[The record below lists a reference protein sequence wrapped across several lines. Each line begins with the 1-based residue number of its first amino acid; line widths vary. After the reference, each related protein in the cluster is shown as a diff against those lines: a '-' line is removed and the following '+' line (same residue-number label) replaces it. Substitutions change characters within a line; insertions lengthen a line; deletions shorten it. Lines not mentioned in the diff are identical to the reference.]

1 MTTTHCSRLHIALF
15 AFPFSSHPTC
25 LLNVMQK
32 LSSFLPSNT
41 LFSYFNTSQSNTL
54 TFSKSSKSN
63 NLKDYDVW
71 DGVKEGN
78 DTPFGHEAIELFIQS
93 TPANFEK
100 SMKEAEEERG
110 VKLSCIFSDAF
121 LWFSCELAEK
131 IDVPWIAL
139 WISSSY
145 SLSAHLYTDLIRSN
159 KGTSLNIPGFP
170 SSLRISDVPPEVAE
184 NLEGAV
190 PSILYNMALTLHKA
204 VAVVVNS
211 FEELSP
217 TINKDLKSKLQKVY
231 NVGPLVLESSNN
243 VSLEV
248 DSDESGCIEWL
259 DKQNQKSVVYISFGT
274 ITTLPPNETL
284 AIADALEAK
293 KVPFIWSLKDNDVK
307 ILPKVF
313 LERAEE
319 FGKIVSWAPQLEI
332 LAHSSICV
340 HVSHGGWNSVL
351 ESISHGV
358 PMICRPSFA
367 DQKLNSR
374 LVESVWEIGL
384 QIEGGSFTKSGTMSA
399 LDIFFNDDK
408 GKVLRQ
414 NVVGLKA
421 RALAA
426 VKPENGSSTQNFKA
440 LADLVKRH
448 KLT

>member
-1 MTTTHCSRLHIALF
+1 
-15 AFPFSSHPTC
+15 
-25 LLNVMQK
+25 
-32 LSSFLPSNT
+32 
-41 LFSYFNTSQSNTL
+41 
-54 TFSKSSKSN
+54 
-63 NLKDYDVW
+63 
-71 DGVKEGN
+71 
-78 DTPFGHEAIELFIQS
+78 
-93 TPANFEK
+93 
-100 SMKEAEEERG
+100 MKEAEEER
-110 VKLSCIFSDAF
+110 
-121 LWFSCELAEK
+121 
-131 IDVPWIAL
+131 
-139 WISSSY
+139 
-145 SLSAHLYTDLIRSN
+145 
-159 KGTSLNIPGFP
+159 GFP

-184 NLEGAV
+184 NLEGPV
-190 PSILYNMALTLHKA
+190 PYILYNMALNLHKA

-274 ITTLPPNETL
+274 ITTLLPNETL

-319 FGKIVSWAPQLEI
+319 FGEIVSWAPQLEI

-421 RALAA
+421 RALAS

>member
-1 MTTTHCSRLHIALF
+1 MTTTHCSQLHIALF
-15 AFPFSSHPTC
+15 AFPFSSHPIC
-25 LLNVMQK
+25 LLNVTQK
-32 LSSFLPSNT
+32 QSSFLPSNT

-54 TFSKSSKSN
+54 TFSKSSKPN
-63 NLKDYDVW
+63 NLKVYDVW

-93 TPANFEK
+93 PPANFEK
-100 SMKEAEEERG
+100 SMKEAEEER
-110 VKLSCIFSDAF
+110 
-121 LWFSCELAEK
+121 
-131 IDVPWIAL
+131 
-139 WISSSY
+139 
-145 SLSAHLYTDLIRSN
+145 
-159 KGTSLNIPGFP
+159 GFP

-184 NLEGAV
+184 NLEGPV
-190 PSILYNMALTLHKA
+190 PYILYNMALNLHKA

-274 ITTLPPNETL
+274 ITTLLPNETL

-319 FGKIVSWAPQLEI
+319 FGEIVSWAPQLEI

>member
-1 MTTTHCSRLHIALF
+1 MTTTHCSQLHIALF

-25 LLNVMQK
+25 LLN
-32 LSSFLPSNT
+32 
-41 LFSYFNTSQSNTL
+41 FNTSQSNTL
-54 TFSKSSKSN
+54 TFSKSSKLN
-63 NLKDYDVW
+63 NLKVYDVW

-110 VKLSCIFSDAF
+110 VKFSCIFSDAF
-121 LWFSCELAEK
+121 LC
-131 IDVPWIAL
+131 
-139 WISSSY
+139 SY
-145 SLSAHLYTDLIRSN
+145 SLSAHLYADLIRSN

-184 NLEGAV
+184 NLEGPV
-190 PSILYNMALTLHKA
+190 PYILYNMALNLHKA

-274 ITTLPPNETL
+274 ITTLLPNETL

-319 FGKIVSWAPQLEI
+319 FGEIVSWAPQLEI

-421 RALAA
+421 RALAS